1 MELHGPSVT
10 KDNLVETA
18 RSLIDDTLPLISN
31 LSNLSRL
38 IYDAIPN
45 VSWAGFYLA
54 NEEQNLLYLGP
65 YQGPVACT
73 RIPFEK
79 GVCGTSAR
87 EKRAVLVENV
97 HLFPGH
103 IACSGD
109 TNSEV
114 VVPILLD
121 GLVMGVIDL
130 DSTKLN
136 NFNEDDVQT
145 LQTLARMIASL
156 FQEKRWQ

>member
-1 MELHGPSVT
+1 MELHSQVVT
-10 KDNLVETA
+10 RKNLVQTA
-18 RSLIDDTLPLISN
+18 QSLIDDSLPLVSN

-38 IYDAIPN
+38 IYDAMPY

-65 YQGPVACT
+65 YQGPIACT
-73 RIPFEK
+73 RIPFSK
-79 GVCGTSAR
+79 GVCGTSAA
-87 EKRAVLVENV
+87 EKRTVLVENV

-114 VVPILLD
+114 VVPIVLD

-136 NFNEDDVQT
+136 NFTEEDAQT
-145 LQTLARMIASL
+145 LQILAQLIATLFR
-156 FQEKRWQ
+156 EKRWQ